1 MSSDNSSY
9 AGDTKYNGCFI
20 AGMDYIY
27 YRMYVWYVR
36 KGDCAPVTSM
46 LFITAVKFFLWFPLA
61 GFVIASFSDG
71 NKNANLAMYLLYAV
85 LVFVHS
91 LVRYAKRKD
100 DIFARYKRS
109 KYNRSVSNW
118 LIFSSL
124 PLSIVGGVSIYIFL
138 YVSVITPYCLNG
150 KLLYVIDML

>member
-1 MSSDNSSY
+1 MWY
-9 AGDTKYNGCFI
+9 AG
-20 AGMDYIY
+20 
-27 YRMYVWYVR
+27 
-36 KGDCAPVTSM
+36 KGDCAPVASM
-46 LFITAVKFFLWFPLA
+46 LFVTAVKFFLWFPLA
-61 GFVIASFSDG
+61 GFVMALLSVG
-71 NKNANLAMYLLYAV
+71 NRNADLAMYLLYAV
-85 LVFVHS
+85 VVFVHS

-100 DIFARYKRS
+100 YIFARYKRS

>member
-1 MSSDNSSY
+1 
-9 AGDTKYNGCFI
+9 
-20 AGMDYIY
+20 
-27 YRMYVWYVR
+27 
-36 KGDCAPVTSM
+36 
-46 LFITAVKFFLWFPLA
+46 
-61 GFVIASFSDG
+61 
-71 NKNANLAMYLLYAV
+71 MYLLYAV

>member
-1 MSSDNSSY
+1 
-9 AGDTKYNGCFI
+9 
-20 AGMDYIY
+20 MDYIY

-61 GFVIASFSDG
+61 GFVMALLSVG
-71 NKNANLAMYLLYAV
+71 NRNADLAMYLLYAV
-85 LVFVHS
+85 VVFVHS

-100 DIFARYKRS
+100 YIFARYKRS

-124 PLSIVGGVSIYIFL
+124 PLSLVGGISIYIFL
-138 YVSVITPYCLNG
+138 NLNVIAPYDLNG
-150 KLLYVIDML
+150 KLLYIVDML